1 MKIWFE
7 YKMRTNVFDKT
18 VFTSAMQLIL
28 YLRTNFGDILIETQ
42 SRKLIEMSDP
52 FVQFYER
59 I

>member
-1 MKIWFE
+1 
-7 YKMRTNVFDKT
+7 MRTNVFDKT